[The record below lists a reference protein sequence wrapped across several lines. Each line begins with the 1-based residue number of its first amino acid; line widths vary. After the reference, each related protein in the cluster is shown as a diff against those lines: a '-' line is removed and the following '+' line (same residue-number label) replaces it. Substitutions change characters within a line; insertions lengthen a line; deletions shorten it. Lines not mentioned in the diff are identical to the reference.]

1 MTTSFPLAGSA
12 VESFQDDSLVLGGL
26 IDFDNGTLE
35 SGQNLTRGT
44 VIGRVTA
51 TGELK
56 LSVQTA
62 SDGSEKPVG
71 ALAHDVDASAAAS
84 GCQFVR
90 GGWLNK
96 TLLTWDASWT
106 AALQKSA
113 FDGTPIR
120 LVTPE

>member
-1 MTTSFPLAGSA
+1 MSNFPLAGST

-26 IDFDNGTLE
+26 IDFGSGTLE

-56 LSVQTA
+56 ASVQTA
-62 SDGSEKPVG
+62 NDGSQIPVG
-71 ALAHDVDASAAAS
+71 AMVHDVDASAAAT

-96 TLLTWDASWT
+96 QLLTWDATWT
-106 AALQKSA
+106 AALQPSA

>member
-1 MTTSFPLAGSA
+1 MSNFPLAGSVTEA
-12 VESFQDDSLVLGGL
+12 FQDDDLVLGGL
-26 IDFDNGTLE
+26 IDFGSGTLE

-56 LSVQTA
+56 QSVQTA
-62 SDGSEKPVG
+62 NDGSQKPVG
-71 ALAHDVDASAAAS
+71 ALVHDVNASASAT

-90 GGWLNK
+90 GGWLNRS
-96 TLLTWDASWT
+96 LLNWDASWT
-106 AALQKSA
+106 TTLRESAL
-113 FDGTPIR
+113 DGTPMR